1 MASRERKKIYMTK
14 KNVFEEKRI
23 YLHGCFDSF
32 GMLRF
37 ASRVKESSS
46 SRCVA
51 QMNALL
57 QRRKKKKPHFLQGN
71 VFRVYITLNDEQKKL
86 VSKTSGNAPQKNALR
101 GLSCRRRHGRR
112 IRAAP
117 PATND
122 DDDKS
127 SIITIIYSKNDDDA
141 SKRRP

>member
-1 MASRERKKIYMTK
+1 MASREREYIYIYIY
-14 KNVFEEKRI
+14 NEEKRI

-57 QRRKKKKPHFLQGN
+57 QRRKKKKTHFLQGN
-71 VFRVYITLNDEQKKL
+71 VFRVYETLNGERERK
-86 VSKTSGNAPQKNALR
+86 KTSGIRHKKRA
-101 GLSCRRRHGRR
+101 LSCRRRHGRR

-122 DDDKS
+122 D
-127 SIITIIYSKNDDDA
+127 IIIIIYSKNDDDDA
-141 SKRRP
+141 SKRRL